1 MRKKRTNV
9 YLDEEDK
16 RMVAYLRERYGLD
29 SDASVVRFVLRKV
42 AKEEGYVSST
52 PREHREDAPTRW
64 VSP

>member
-16 RMVAYLRERYGLD
+16 RMVAYLRERYSLD

-42 AKEEGYVSST
+42 AKESGYVPGTQSS
-52 PREHREDAPTRW
+52 HRQDPTTR
-64 VSP
+64 